1 MVKNMDLLFNKTT
14 LGYRNRIAIKN
25 FSAKLKAGSLVAI
38 TGDNGAGKSTLLK
51 AIAGLIKPLKG
62 KIIKQ
67 KKSRI
72 AYLAQ
77 QCDIDQTF
85 PIDVK
90 TLVKTGLWSFC
101 GLWKNQRPYDSKIK
115 NALKMVGLTELAPR
129 SLETLS
135 GGQLQRALFARI
147 IVQDANIIL
156 LDEPFNGVDH
166 STQKDLLALITY
178 WQQQGRTILTAL
190 HNPLIVQEF
199 FPQMIQID
207 QQNAFYG
214 ETTQFLNNT
223 IHHVMP
229 PLSSNSFP
237 VSAQKQNLPI
247 NDPLFLRL

>member
-1 MVKNMDLLFNKTT
+1 MDLHLKKTT
-14 LGYRNRIAIKN
+14 LGYGNRIAIKG

-62 KIIKQ
+62 KITKP

-90 TLVKTGLWSFC
+90 TLIKTGLWSFC
-101 GLWKNQRPYDSKIK
+101 GLWKNQRPYDSKIQ
-115 NALKMVGLTELAPR
+115 NALEMVGLTALATR

-147 IVQDANIIL
+147 IVQDADIIL
-156 LDEPFNGVDH
+156 LDEPFNGIDRN
-166 STQKDLLALITY
+166 TQKDLLALITY
-178 WQQQGRTILTAL
+178 WKQQGRTVLTAL
-190 HNPLIVQEF
+190 HDPLVVQEF
-199 FPQMIQID
+199 FPQMIQIN

-214 ETTQFLNNT
+214 ETTQFLDNT
-223 IHHVMP
+223 IHHVIP
-229 PLSSNSFP
+229 PLSSNSLCI
-237 VSAQKQNLPI
+237 STQKNLPPI
-247 NDPLFLRL
+247 NDSLFLRL

>member
-1 MVKNMDLLFNKTT
+1 MDLHFKKTT
-14 LGYRNRIAIKN
+14 LGYGNRIAIRS

-62 KIIKQ
+62 KVTKP
-67 KKSRI
+67 KNSRI
-72 AYLAQ
+72 AYLSQ

-101 GLWKNQRPYDSKIK
+101 GLWKNQRPYESKIQ
-115 NALKMVGLTELAPR
+115 NALEMVGLTALASR

-147 IVQDANIIL
+147 IVQDADIIL
-156 LDEPFNGVDH
+156 LDEPFNGIDRN
-166 STQKDLLALITY
+166 TQKDLLTLITY
-178 WQQQGRTILTAL
+178 WQQQGRTVLTAL
-190 HNPLIVQEF
+190 HDPLVVREF
-199 FPQMIQID
+199 FPQMIQIN

-214 ETTQFLNNT
+214 ETTQFLDST
-223 IHHVMP
+223 IHHVTP
-229 PLSSNSFP
+229 PLTANP
-237 VSAQKQNLPI
+237 LCINARQHLPPI
-247 NDPLFLRL
+247 NDSLFLRL

>member
-1 MVKNMDLLFNKTT
+1 MDLHFKKTT
-14 LGYRNRIAIKN
+14 LGYGNRIAIKD

-62 KIIKQ
+62 KITKP

-72 AYLAQ
+72 AYLSQ

-101 GLWKNQRPYDSKIK
+101 GLWKNQRPYDSKIQ
-115 NALKMVGLTELAPR
+115 NALEMVGLTTLTTC

-147 IVQDANIIL
+147 IVQDADIIL
-156 LDEPFNGVDH
+156 LDEPFNGIDRN
-166 STQKDLLALITY
+166 TQKDLLALITD
-178 WQQQGRTILTAL
+178 WQQQGRTVLTAL
-190 HNPLIVQEF
+190 HDPLVVQEF
-199 FPQMIQID
+199 FPQIIQIN

-214 ETTQFLNNT
+214 ETIQFLDNT
-223 IHHVMP
+223 IHSIMP
-229 PLSSNSFP
+229 PLSSNS
-237 VSAQKQNLPI
+237 LCI
-247 NDPLFLRL
+247 NTRHTTAPASY

>member
-1 MVKNMDLLFNKTT
+1 MDLNFKKTT
-14 LGYRNRIAIKN
+14 LGYGNRIAIKG

-62 KIIKQ
+62 KIIKP

-101 GLWKNQRPYDSKIK
+101 GLWKNQRPYDSKIQ
-115 NALKMVGLTELAPR
+115 NALEMVGLTELATR

-147 IVQDANIIL
+147 IVQDADIIL
-156 LDEPFNGVDH
+156 LDEPFNGIDRN
-166 STQKDLLALITY
+166 TQKDLLALITY
-178 WQQQGRTILTAL
+178 WKQQGRTVLTAL
-190 HNPLIVQEF
+190 HDPLVVQEF
-199 FPQMIQID
+199 FPQMIQIN

-214 ETTQFLNNT
+214 ETTQFLDNT
-223 IHHVMP
+223 IHHIMP
-229 PLSSNSFP
+229 PLTANP
-237 VSAQKQNLPI
+237 LCISARKLLLPI
-247 NDPLFLRL
+247 NDSLFLRL

>member
-1 MVKNMDLLFNKTT
+1 MDLHFKKTT
-14 LGYRNRIAIKN
+14 LGYGNRIAIKG
-25 FSAKLKAGSLVAI
+25 FSAKLKTGSLVAI

-62 KIIKQ
+62 EIIKP
-67 KKSRI
+67 KKIRI

-90 TLVKTGLWSFC
+90 TLIKTGLWSFC
-101 GLWKNQRPYDSKIK
+101 GLWKNQRPYDSKIQ
-115 NALKMVGLTELAPR
+115 NALEMVGLTALATR

-147 IVQDANIIL
+147 IVQDADIIL
-156 LDEPFNGVDH
+156 LDEPFNGIDH

-178 WQQQGRTILTAL
+178 WKKQGRTVLTAL
-190 HNPLIVQEF
+190 HDPLIVQEF
-199 FPQMIQID
+199 FPQMIQIN

-214 ETTQFLNNT
+214 ETTQFLDNT
-223 IHHVMP
+223 IHLVMP
-229 PLSSNSFP
+229 PLSSDSLCISTQKRFP
-237 VSAQKQNLPI
+237 PM
-247 NDPLFLRL
+247 NDSLFLRL

>member
-1 MVKNMDLLFNKTT
+1 MDLHFKKTT
-14 LGYRNRIAIKN
+14 LGYGNRIAIKD

-62 KIIKQ
+62 KITKP

-72 AYLAQ
+72 AYLSQ

-101 GLWKNQRPYDSKIK
+101 GLWKNQHPYESKIQ
-115 NALKMVGLTELAPR
+115 NALEMVGLTTLTNR

-147 IVQDANIIL
+147 IVQDADIIL
-156 LDEPFNGVDH
+156 LDEPFNGIDRN
-166 STQKDLLALITY
+166 TQKDLLALITD
-178 WQQQGRTILTAL
+178 WQQQGRTVLTAL
-190 HNPLIVQEF
+190 HDPLVVQEF
-199 FPQMIQID
+199 FPQIIQIN

-214 ETTQFLNNT
+214 ETTQFLDNT
-223 IHHVMP
+223 FHHSMP
-229 PLSSNSFP
+229 PLTANPLCINARQHLS
-237 VSAQKQNLPI
+237 PI
-247 NDPLFLRL
+247 NDSLFLRL

>member
-1 MVKNMDLLFNKTT
+1 MVYVMDLHFKKTT
-14 LGYRNRIAIKN
+14 LGYGNRITIKG
-25 FSAKLKAGSLVAI
+25 FSAKFKAGSLIAI

-62 KIIKQ
+62 KITKPQ
-67 KKSRI
+67 KSRI

-90 TLVKTGLWSFC
+90 TLIKTGLWSFC
-101 GLWKNQRPYDSKIK
+101 GLWKNQRPYDSKIQ
-115 NALKMVGLTELAPR
+115 NALEMVGLTALATR

-147 IVQDANIIL
+147 IAQDADIIL
-156 LDEPFNGVDH
+156 LDEPFNGIDRN
-166 STQKDLLALITY
+166 TQKDLLALITY
-178 WQQQGRTILTAL
+178 WKQQGRTVLTAL
-190 HNPLIVQEF
+190 HDPLVVQEF
-199 FPQMIQID
+199 FPQMIQIN

-214 ETTQFLNNT
+214 ETTQFFDNT

-229 PLSSNSFP
+229 PLASNSLCIRT
-237 VSAQKQNLPI
+237 QNHLPPI
-247 NDPLFLRL
+247 NDSLFLRL

>member
-1 MVKNMDLLFNKTT
+1 MDLHFNKAT

-51 AIAGLIKPLKG
+51 TIAGLIKPLKG
-62 KIIKQ
+62 KVTKP

-77 QCDIDQTF
+77 QCDIDKTF

-101 GLWKNQRPYDSKIK
+101 GLWKNQRPYDSKIQ
-115 NALKMVGLTELAPR
+115 NALEMVGLTALTTR

-147 IVQDANIIL
+147 IVQDADIIL
-156 LDEPFNGVDH
+156 LDEPFNGIDRH
-166 STQKDLLALITY
+166 TQKDLLTLITY
-178 WQQQGRTILTAL
+178 WQQKGRTVLTAL
-190 HNPLIVQEF
+190 HDPLIVQEF
-199 FPQMIQID
+199 FPQMIQIN

-214 ETTQFLNNT
+214 ETTQFLDNT
-223 IHHVMP
+223 IHYIMP
-229 PLSSNSFP
+229 SFTSNSSC
-237 VSAQKQNLPI
+237 VRAQKDLPPI
-247 NDPLFLRL
+247 NDSLCLRL